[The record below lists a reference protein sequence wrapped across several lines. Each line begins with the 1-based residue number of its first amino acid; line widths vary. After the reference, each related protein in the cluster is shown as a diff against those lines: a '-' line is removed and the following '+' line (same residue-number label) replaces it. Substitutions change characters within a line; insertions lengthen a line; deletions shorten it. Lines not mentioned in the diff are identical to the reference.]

1 MVQRRPLAER
11 RLVILAEGSF
21 GVLESKTAAGY
32 LRYHPQS
39 CVAVLDSTKAG
50 RDVGDVLGY
59 ARGIPIVAT
68 LDEAL
73 KFNPDVLLIGIAPPG
88 GQLPDSWR
96 PLIRRAIQ
104 NKMDIVSGLH
114 FFFSSDAEFARL
126 AQQHGVDLWDVRK
139 PPPDLPVATCR
150 AATVRA
156 RTVLTVGSDARV
168 GKKIT
173 ALEIAEEAKRH
184 GVNAQF
190 VATGQTGIMIAGD
203 GICVDAVVADF
214 IAGAAERLVV
224 DNADH
229 CEWLVI
235 EGQGSIIHPGY
246 SGVTLGLL
254 HGSMPDAL
262 ILCHQARLKNVKR
275 YQQPIPPLREL
286 ISLYEHIAHPVK
298 PTRVVGISLNCFH
311 LSDAEAQE
319 EIRRTEE
326 DTGLPATDVV
336 KFGAGKLVEAIQSVG
351 KN

>member
-1 MVQRRPLAER
+1 MAQRRPLAER
-11 RLVILAEGSF
+11 RIVILAEGSF

-32 LRYHPQS
+32 LRYHPHS

-59 ARGIPIVAT
+59 AHGIPIVAT
-68 LDEAL
+68 LEEAL
-73 KFNPDVLLIGIAPPG
+73 PFNPDVLLIGIAPPG

-96 PLIRRAIQ
+96 PLIRQAIQ

-114 FFFSSDAEFARL
+114 FFFSRDAEFAPL
-126 AQQHGVDLWDVRK
+126 AQAHGVDLWDVRQ

-150 AATVRA
+150 AATVKA
-156 RTVLTVGSDARV
+156 RTILTVGSDARV

-173 ALEIAEEAKRH
+173 ALEIAAEARRR
-184 GVNAQF
+184 GINAQF
-190 VATGQTGIMIAGD
+190 IATGQTGIMISGY

-214 IAGAAERLVV
+214 IAGAAECLVV

-229 CEWLVI
+229 FDWLVL

-254 HGSMPDAL
+254 HGAMPDAL
-262 ILCHQARLKNVKR
+262 ILCHQAQLQHIKR
-275 YQQPIPPLREL
+275 YPQPIPPLREL
-286 ISLYEHIAHPVK
+286 VRLYEHIAQPVK

-319 EIRRTEE
+319 EIRQAEE
-326 DTGLPATDVV
+326 ATGLPATDVV
-336 KFGAGKLVEAIQSVG
+336 KFGAGKLVEAIQETVDR
-351 KN
+351 